1 MQSYRHHGDPALHTH
16 SQHQSLSASCLFQKY
31 VCHRKVILVIS
42 ELTRKFAS
50 SLVLLILQVTT
61 HDQTH
66 THTHTHTQPLFVSE
80 NQYFLG
86 SQTFI
91 LLSVTLDRIH
101 RDK

>member
-66 THTHTHTQPLFVSE
+66 THTHTHTHTTIVCF
-80 NQYFLG
+80 
-86 SQTFI
+86 
-91 LLSVTLDRIH
+91 
-101 RDK
+101 